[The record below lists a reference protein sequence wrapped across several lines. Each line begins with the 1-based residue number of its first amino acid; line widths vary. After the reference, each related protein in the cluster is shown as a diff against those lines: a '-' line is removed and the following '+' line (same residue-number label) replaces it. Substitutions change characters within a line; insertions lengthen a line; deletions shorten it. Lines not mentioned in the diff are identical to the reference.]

1 VISKIQGHG
10 SFAREKQG
18 ALVEMRSKMVKAVTA
33 TWRLWLA
40 VGLGVLG
47 TLSAVLSLSI
57 GSNTMFLFL
66 ALSVLITLVGLVQF
80 SLWST
85 LRRSWL

>member
-1 VISKIQGHG
+1 
-10 SFAREKQG
+10 
-18 ALVEMRSKMVKAVTA
+18 MRPKMVNAVTA

-40 VGLGVLG
+40 LGLAILG
-47 TLSAVLSLSI
+47 TFIAVLSVGI
-57 GSNTMFLFL
+57 GGYTILILL
-66 ALSVLITLVGLVQF
+66 ALSVLVTLVGLVEF